1 MIEKLDLLEQRYREL
16 GLTISDPNVIA
27 KQDEWQELMKEHA
40 HIQPIVEK
48 YREYKDI
55 LKEIDDLRSLLAEG
69 QEDEFQSLVEEE
81 LKAFEEKGEAV
92 GKELQFLLLPK
103 DPNDDKNVV
112 VEIRGGAGGEEAA
125 LFAAD
130 LLRMYTRYAER
141 NGWKWDIM
149 NANYTDMGGVK
160 EIVFVI
166 EGKGAYSRLKY
177 ESGVHRV
184 QRVPTTESGGRIHT
198 STVTVAVLPEA
209 EDVEVD
215 IDPSDIEIDVFRSS
229 GHGGQSVNTTDSAV
243 RLTHIPTGLVVT
255 CQDERSQHKNRA
267 KAMRVLKARLFDM
280 IQTEQ
285 QSEYAEERRSQIG
298 TGDRSERIRTY
309 NFPQGRVTDH
319 RIGYTVHQLEVF
331 LDGDIDEMLNA
342 LIEADQAETLK
353 KMAQ

>member
-81 LKAFEEKGEAV
+81 LKAFEKKGEAV

-215 IDPSDIEIDVFRSS
+215 IDPSDIEIDVFRSW
-229 GHGGQSVNTTDSAV
+229 
-243 RLTHIPTGLVVT
+243 
-255 CQDERSQHKNRA
+255 
-267 KAMRVLKARLFDM
+267 DM
-280 IQTEQ
+280 V
-285 QSEYAEERRSQIG
+285 
-298 TGDRSERIRTY
+298 
-309 NFPQGRVTDH
+309 GRV
-319 RIGYTVHQLEVF
+319 
-331 LDGDIDEMLNA
+331 
-342 LIEADQAETLK
+342 
-353 KMAQ
+353 